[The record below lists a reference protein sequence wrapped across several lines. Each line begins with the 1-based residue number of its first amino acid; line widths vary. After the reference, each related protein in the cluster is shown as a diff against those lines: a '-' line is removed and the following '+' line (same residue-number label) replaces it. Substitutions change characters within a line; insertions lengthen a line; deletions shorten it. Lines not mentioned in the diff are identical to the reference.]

1 MFRYVFRVTILLV
14 RIWLKPKRLTILDTS
29 IINGRVMLGDV
40 DFNVHLNN
48 GLIQTSMDFGRYD
61 LLIRAGILQF
71 VIKEKWRPIAGSTL
85 IAFRKSL
92 PLFAAYAI
100 HSRIIGWDDKWVYFE
115 QKIVYQG
122 KIAVHAFI
130 RALMRGPKGNIPPSE
145 IALKLGVNPESPALP
160 QMVTEWQKADA
171 LMLQKG

>member
-1 MFRYVFRVTILLV
+1 MFRYASRFATLLV

-29 IINGRVMLGDV
+29 IINGRVMPGDV
-40 DFNVHLNN
+40 DFNAHLNN

-61 LLIRAGILQF
+61 LLVRAGILKF
-71 VIKEKWRPIAGSTL
+71 VLKEKWRPIAGSTL

-130 RALMRGPKGNIPPSE
+130 KALMRGPKGNVPPPE
-145 IALKLGVNPESPALP
+145 IASKLGVNPESPGLP
-160 QMVTEWQKADA
+160 QLVTEWQKADA
-171 LMLQKG
+171 LMIPKG